1 MRGPINI
8 SSAGIFCEMKRKMAL
23 SMLFR
28 FSFRVSI
35 RTQFSSVGFCSRGE
49 RRFLLL
55 SSAERARCR
64 LTCFNVFVGDAC
76 VECECS

>member
-1 MRGPINI
+1 MNVNVLRASLRLDIVAQCP
-8 SSAGIFCEMKRKMAL
+8 L
-23 SMLFR
+23 
-28 FSFRVSI
+28 
-35 RTQFSSVGFCSRGE
+35 TQFSSVGFCSRGE

-76 VECECS
+76 VECECSWLL